1 MERRDGTYIPLPHK
15 HAGFSAPQVWS
26 EVGRRTNELF
36 KKREPNFTALIEQD
50 GVNTLKF
57 QLREKKPLALPSTP
71 ALPNVFHY
79 IVDLGEPEP
88 GAL

>member
-15 HAGFSAPQVWS
+15 HAGFSAPHVWND
-26 EVGRRTNELF
+26 VGRRTNELF
-36 KKREPNFTALIEQD
+36 KTREPDFAALTDEE
-50 GVNTLKF
+50 GASTLKF
-57 QLREKKPLALPSTP
+57 RLVEKKPLALPSTP

-79 IVDLGEPEP
+79 IVDLGDPEP

>member
-1 MERRDGTYIPLPHK
+1 
-15 HAGFSAPQVWS
+15 
-26 EVGRRTNELF
+26 
-36 KKREPNFTALIEQD
+36 
-50 GVNTLKF
+50 VNTLKF